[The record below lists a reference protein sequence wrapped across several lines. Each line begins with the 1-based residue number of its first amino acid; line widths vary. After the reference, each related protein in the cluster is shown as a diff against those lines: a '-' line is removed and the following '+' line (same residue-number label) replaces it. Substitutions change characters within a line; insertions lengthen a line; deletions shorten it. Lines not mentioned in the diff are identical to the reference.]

1 MLYTT
6 VILALI
12 ALCIYIFFAFGLP
25 KIVSLYASGKFKAEV
40 SIGTIDLVR
49 RELRNIRYSKGQAH
63 DIFSRGFRIQVN
75 LFQKRSFLHQ
85 LTHNMTTD
93 CSLIY
98 NFCPR
103 DIQVQNLFCTNI
115 VFLFWFWHSKQ
126 CLYKKCSEIVFFF
139 CRTRKSINSLLSYC
153 G

>member
-49 RELRNIRYSKGQAH
+49 RELRNIRYSKGRAQ
-63 DIFSRGFRIQVN
+63 DMFSRIFRIRIYDF
-75 LFQKRSFLHQ
+75 FQA
-85 LTHNMTTD
+85 
-93 CSLIY
+93 
-98 NFCPR
+98 
-103 DIQVQNLFCTNI
+103 
-115 VFLFWFWHSKQ
+115 
-126 CLYKKCSEIVFFF
+126 
-139 CRTRKSINSLLSYC
+139 
-153 G
+153 

>member
-49 RELRNIRYSKGQAH
+49 RELRNIRYSKGQAR
-63 DIFSRGFRIQVN
+63 DIFSRIFRLRIQ
-75 LFQKRSFLHQ
+75 
-85 LTHNMTTD
+85 
-93 CSLIY
+93 
-98 NFCPR
+98 
-103 DIQVQNLFCTNI
+103 
-115 VFLFWFWHSKQ
+115 
-126 CLYKKCSEIVFFF
+126 
-139 CRTRKSINSLLSYC
+139 
-153 G
+153 

>member
-63 DIFSRGFRIQVN
+63 DMFSRIFRI
-75 LFQKRSFLHQ
+75 R
-85 LTHNMTTD
+85 
-93 CSLIY
+93 IY
-98 NFCPR
+98 
-103 DIQVQNLFCTNI
+103 D
-115 VFLFWFWHSKQ
+115 
-126 CLYKKCSEIVFFF
+126 FF
-139 CRTRKSINSLLSYC
+139 KA
-153 G
+153 

>member
-49 RELRNIRYSKGQAH
+49 RELRNIRYSKGQAR
-63 DIFSRGFRIQVN
+63 DIFSRIFRLRI
-75 LFQKRSFLHQ
+75 H
-85 LTHNMTTD
+85 
-93 CSLIY
+93 
-98 NFCPR
+98 
-103 DIQVQNLFCTNI
+103 
-115 VFLFWFWHSKQ
+115 
-126 CLYKKCSEIVFFF
+126 
-139 CRTRKSINSLLSYC
+139 
-153 G
+153 